1 MKMAQYFHRLLV
13 TLYTTF
19 NAIMIYLFLLNLPF
33 GYEPFAA
40 TLMHWEKIEG
50 IGSVATTG
58 IVLAIAGLL
67 IAAQLGAEWK
77 NALSYFSIK
86 LSHPACSVFMTTRR
100 QPFDT
105 AAVLKHYPAVKEAA
119 FAADVQFQVWE
130 SIYRKHAENP
140 LIMSTRAYW
149 HLLRDLYVL
158 SVFYL
163 AIFLVIWA
171 LKWGVP
177 FVIAS
182 PYLFVF
188 GAQTLFLLLS
198 VRKIGYRFVDNVL
211 ATDMGLKPG
220 ETAEPKKGRR

>member
-1 MKMAQYFHRLLV
+1 MKMASYFHRLLV
-13 TLYTTF
+13 TLYATF

-40 TLMHWEKIEG
+40 TLAHWNDIEG
-50 IGSVATTG
+50 IKAVAG
-58 IVLAIAGLL
+58 AGLVIAVVALL
-67 IAAQLGAEWK
+67 IAAQLGTEWK
-77 NALSYFSIK
+77 NALTYFSIK
-86 LSHPACSVFMTTRR
+86 LSHPACNVFMTTRR

-105 AAVLKHYPAVKEAA
+105 AAVLKAYPAVKEAA

-130 SIYRKHAENP
+130 SLYRRHAQNP
-140 LIMSTRAYW
+140 LIMGTRAYW

-158 SVFYL
+158 SAYFL
-163 AIFLVIWA
+163 AIFLGVWA

-177 FVIAS
+177 FVISS

-198 VRKIGYRFVDNVL
+198 ARKVGYRLVDNVL
-211 ATDMGLKPG
+211 ATDLGLKLG
-220 ETAEPKKGRR
+220 ETAEPDKKRR

>member
-13 TLYTTF
+13 TLYATF

-50 IGSVATTG
+50 IGAVAATAV
-58 IVLAIAGLL
+58 ILAVVGLL
-67 IAAQLGAEWK
+67 IAAQLGSAWK
-77 NALSYFSIK
+77 NALSYFS
-86 LSHPACSVFMTTRR
+86 LRRSHPACSVFMTTRR
-100 QPFDT
+100 QPFDSP
-105 AAVLKHYPAVKEAA
+105 AVLKAYPAVKEAA
-119 FAADVQFQVWE
+119 FAPDVQFQVWE
-130 SIYRKHAENP
+130 AVYRKHAGNT

-163 AIFLVIWA
+163 GVFLIAWV

-182 PYLFVF
+182 PYVFVF
-188 GAQTLFLLLS
+188 GAQSLFLLLS
-198 VRKIGYRFVDNVL
+198 VRKVGYRFVDNVL
-211 ATDMGLKPG
+211 ATDIGLKPG
-220 ETAEPKKGRR
+220 ETAEPGKTRR